1 MKKIF
6 MLLLIMTA
14 CVTTAS
20 AIKFNVDYWLV
31 QAKGGVGYPVLD
43 SGNNL
48 NLGFS
53 GGISARRGFDNEMSA
68 GGGLEIVNMSY
79 KPTMNA
85 PGPFSAT
92 ILQLEGV
99 YAPYLPDF
107 IVWPYLKVGLGMWMV
122 KFANLNTSTA
132 NPQLSSETTFGFEL
146 GGGASYPLNNQF
158 SLNVEAMFN
167 QASINGGTGDI
178 YNFITFCA
186 GVTMILK

>member
-1 MKKIF
+1 MKKIL

-20 AIKFNVDYWLV
+20 AIKFNVDYWLL
-31 QAKGGVGYPVLD
+31 QAKGGVGFPVLD
-43 SGNNL
+43 SANKV

-68 GGGLEIVNMSY
+68 GGGLEIINMPYRQSV
-79 KPTMNA
+79 NA

-107 IVWPYLKVGLGMWMV
+107 IVWPYLKVGLGLWMV
-122 KFANLNTSTA
+122 KYANLSTTTE
-132 NPQLSSETTFGFEL
+132 NPQLSDQSTFGFEF

-167 QASINGGTGDI
+167 QASISGGTGDQ